1 MFKYVKCCTC
11 GLVYQNPRPIPDGI
25 MNLYPSHYGT
35 TIRDPS
41 EDPETKMNAPV
52 QIVRSRF
59 IERFAPVV
67 PGSIFDIGC
76 GSGFFLKFIQ
86 RRGWSIS
93 GIEPSSE
100 HVTYATRY
108 LGLQNVYQGMWP
120 LNHKKNREVDVVS
133 LFHVIEHLPSPIQ
146 ALSAAKEILHPEGI
160 VVLETPNVESRPANF
175 FGRRWVTLDAPRHLN
190 LFSRHTLRYCLAKA
204 GFEMLMLKTFSP
216 STMEYTE
223 SIRYV
228 LQDLGL
234 RRYRNGPGKSTEKEE
249 KETETKGYQRNLFEK
264 SIKKVLHN
272 IEISFFSHC

>member
-1 MFKYVKCCTC
+1 
-11 GLVYQNPRPIPDGI
+11 

-41 EDPETKMNAPV
+41 EDPETKMNTPV

-59 IERFAPVV
+59 IERFAPAV

-76 GSGFFLKFIQ
+76 GSGFFLEFMR

-100 HVTYATRY
+100 HVTYATRH
-108 LGLQNVYQGMWP
+108 LGLQSVYQGMWP
-120 LNHKKNREVDVVS
+120 LNHEKNGELDVVS

-160 VVLETPNVESRPANF
+160 VVLETPNVESWPAKF

-190 LFSRHTLRYCLAKA
+190 LFSKYTLRYCLGKA
-204 GFEMLMLKTFSP
+204 GFEVLMLKTISP

-228 LQDLGL
+228 LQDLGV
-234 RRYRNGPGKSTEKEE
+234 RRYGNGPRKSTEKKE
-249 KETETKGYQRNLFEK
+249 KETKTMGYQRHVSEK
-264 SIKKVLHN
+264 STKKLLHN
-272 IEISFFSHC
+272 IEICFFHSVNTLAASFDSGCNLLAVGRK